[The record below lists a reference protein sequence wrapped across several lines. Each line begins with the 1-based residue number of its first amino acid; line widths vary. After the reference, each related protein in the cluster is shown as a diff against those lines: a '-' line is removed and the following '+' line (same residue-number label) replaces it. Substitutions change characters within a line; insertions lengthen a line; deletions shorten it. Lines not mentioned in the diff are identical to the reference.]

1 MKKLNICEK
10 NKKKRKK
17 HYKTKKKKKNFSS
30 LGPKSMET
38 ETINYYYNKF
48 GLQ

>member
-10 NKKKRKK
+10 KIKKK
-17 HYKTKKKKKNFSS
+17 KTLQKKKEKKNFSS